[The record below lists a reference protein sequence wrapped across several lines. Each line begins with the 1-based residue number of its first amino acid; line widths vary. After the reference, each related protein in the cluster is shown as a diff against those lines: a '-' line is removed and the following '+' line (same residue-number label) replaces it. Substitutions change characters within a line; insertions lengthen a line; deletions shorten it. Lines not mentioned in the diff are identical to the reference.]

1 MTRTLPMRHA
11 LTPAQLSDYDAQGYL
26 ILRRLFDAAEVA
38 ELATEADGLRCCA
51 DLVVPGNL
59 RVRWMDHVD
68 TGAKLF
74 EVFDPIVDVAPVSAR
89 RAADRRTL
97 DALASIYGEEAC
109 LFKDKLIFKPPG
121 ARGYG
126 LHQDYIA
133 WPGFPK
139 TFVTVVVAID
149 PFDAASGGTEV
160 FPGRYKGGYLGPP
173 DGSYHE
179 IPADRFSPGEAVIL
193 DLNPGDM
200 AVFGCLTPHRS
211 APNRSGSMRR
221 GLFLS
226 YNACSDGG
234 DQRAAHYAA
243 FHDYLRRYAPQRGQD
258 PATLFF
264 R

>member
-1 MTRTLPMRHA
+1 MDQGQTRVQLYWA
-11 LTPAQLSDYDAQGYL
+11 LGPVIG
-26 ILRRLFDAAEVA
+26 
-38 ELATEADGLRCCA
+38 
-51 DLVVPGNL
+51 
-59 RVRWMDHVD
+59 
-68 TGAKLF
+68 
-74 EVFDPIVDVAPVSAR
+74 VAPMVSR
-89 RAADRRTL
+89 RAGDRRMRY
-97 DALASIYGEEAC
+97 ALAWVYGEEPC

-149 PFDAASGGTEV
+149 PFGAASGGTEV
-160 FPGRYKGGYLGPP
+160 FPGRHRDGYLGPP

-179 IPADRFSPGEAVIL
+179 IPADRFGRDEVVIL
-193 DLNPGDM
+193 DLNPGDV
-200 AVFGCLTPHRS
+200 AVFDCLMPHRS

-226 YNACSDGG
+226 YNARSDGG
-234 DQRAAHYAA
+234 DRRAAHYAA
-243 FHDYLRRYAPQRGQD
+243 FHEYLRCCAPQRGLD
-258 PATLFF
+258 PAALFF